1 MKNLFLLF
9 VCVNISASYLDYIY
23 QDTKPSYN
31 SFGQAGLIQTPS
43 AATKGEGYL
52 SFTWNQNEIW
62 KLGTLSVTPFDWMEA
77 SYFYYRPQDLFWA
90 SNNSQGDYL
99 DKGFNVKFLY
109 KSENSYIPD
118 VALGLDDFAGTG
130 YFTRE
135 YIVATNR
142 IYNMNVSLGLGWG
155 MFATE
160 DSYENPLKLI
170 SEKFSI
176 RPLES
181 TKKAEGGTPSYDMW
195 FRGDAALFGGI
206 EFYVPR
212 AKGLKIKLEYDPFD
226 YVNFTA
232 FNRDDANKELRSKE
246 SNINLG
252 VSYPINN
259 FTSVDLSFF
268 KGNTF
273 NISFHFGYGFAE
285 DKIKKH
291 NFKPKIT
298 LSKSNDKNKSNTF
311 YKDLLRNLNNNNL
324 FLQSA
329 NIHKEK
335 LDISISTSEIRNP
348 IRSSSR
354 AASIANLI
362 ASGHKY
368 DFSRI
373 NIAHINA
380 GIEQNNISFLSKQP
394 DSQSKTHI
402 ELVQEHTKIVSG
414 SNLSKNHAFRP
425 RVNFPSYFSSTKPII
440 LSHIGRPDRF
450 YYGGLALQ
458 NFSEIQFSR
467 NLILTSELN
476 YAIYNKF
483 NDGLESRPDTAMEP
497 VRTELVRYL
506 QESDLYISRMQ
517 LDYIWS
523 PKKEVYARLSAGIF
537 ESMYGGI
544 GLEALYAPF
553 NKNYSIGMESF
564 YVKKRGFD
572 QKLKFLDYKTT
583 TGHLNFYYQL
593 PKGIQAKLTYGRY
606 LAKDDGFT
614 LDLSKVSR
622 SGFQSG
628 FYFTR
633 TDVPAEI
640 FGEGS
645 FDKGFYFQIP
655 LELFSKNYSG
665 KYTSFKLS
673 PLTRDG
679 GAKLQ
684 FGNDLRGLIGN
695 SSLHKFHDNWDGFLD

>member
-9 VCVNISASYLDYIY
+9 VCVNINASYLDYIY

-118 VALGLDDFAGTG
+118 IALGLDDFAGTG

-142 IYNMNVSLGLGWG
+142 IYNMNVSLGMGWG

-291 NFKPKIT
+291 KFKPKIT

-380 GIEQNNISFLSKQP
+380 GIEQNNISFLSKHL
-394 DSQSKTHI
+394 DSQSKTPI
-402 ELVQEHTKIVSG
+402 ELVQEYTKIESG

-523 PKKEVYARLSAGIF
+523 PKKEVYTRLSAGIF

-614 LDLSKVSR
+614 LDVSKISR

>member
-1 MKNLFLLF
+1 MKNFFLLF
-9 VCVNISASYLDYIY
+9 FCINISASYLDYIY
-23 QDTKPSYN
+23 QDREPSYN
-31 SFGQAGLIQTPS
+31 SFGQAGLIQTPT

-52 SFTWNQNEIW
+52 SFTWNQNKIW
-62 KLGTLSVTPFDWMEA
+62 KIGTLSVTPFDWMEV
-77 SYFYYRPQDLFWA
+77 SYFYYRPQDLYWT
-90 SNNSQGDYL
+90 SNNNKGDYL

-109 KSENSYIPD
+109 KSKNNYIPD
-118 VALGLDDFAGTG
+118 IALGLDDFAGTG

-135 YIVATNR
+135 YIVATNK
-142 IYNMNVSLGLGWG
+142 IYNMNISLGMGWG
-155 MFATE
+155 MFAE
-160 DSYENPLKLI
+160 DDSYNNPLKII
-170 SEKFSI
+170 SEDFSF

-181 TKKAEGGTPSYDMW
+181 TKKGEGGQPSYDQW
-195 FRGDAALFGGI
+195 FRGNLGLFGGI

-212 AKGLKIKLEYDPFD
+212 AKGLKLKLEYDPFD

-252 VSYPINN
+252 FSYPIND
-259 FTSVDLSFF
+259 FSSVDLSFF

-291 NFKPKIT
+291 KFKPKIA
-298 LSKSNDKNKSNTF
+298 LSKPNGKNKPNTF
-311 YKDLLRNLNNNNL
+311 YKDLLINLNNNNL

-329 NIHKEK
+329 NIDKEK

-362 ASGHKY
+362 AAGHSY
-368 DFSRI
+368 NFSRI

-380 GIEQNNISFLSKQP
+380 GIEQNNISYLSKQL
-394 DSQSKTHI
+394 DSQSKIPI
-402 ELVQEHTKIVSG
+402 ELVKEHTKIKSG
-414 SNLSKNHAFRP
+414 SHLSKNHAFKP
-425 RVNFPSYFSSTKPII
+425 RVNFPAYFSSIKPII
-440 LSHIGRPDRF
+440 VSHIGRPDRF

-458 NFSEIQFSR
+458 HSSETQFSR
-467 NLILTSELN
+467 NLIFTSEVN
-476 YAIYNKF
+476 YAVYNKF
-483 NDGLESRPDTAMEP
+483 NDGLDSRPDTLMEP

-506 QESDLYISRMQ
+506 QESDLYVSRMQ

-523 PKKEVYARLSAGIF
+523 PKKELYAKVSAGIF
-537 ESMYGGI
+537 EMMYGGL
-544 GLEALYAPF
+544 GLEALYVPF
-553 NKNYSIGMESF
+553 NKNFSIGLESF
-564 YVKKRGFD
+564 YVAKRDFN
-572 QKLKFLDYKTT
+572 QKLKFQDYKTT

-593 PKGIQAKLTYGRY
+593 PLSIQAKLSYGRY

-614 LDLSKVSR
+614 LDISKVSR

-633 TDVPAEI
+633 TDVPAET

-655 LELFSKNYSG
+655 LDLFSNNYSG
-665 KYTSFKLS
+665 KHTSFKLS

-684 FGNDLRGLIGN
+684 FGKDLRGLIGV
-695 SSLHKFHDNWDGFLD
+695 SSLYKFHNNWDGFLD